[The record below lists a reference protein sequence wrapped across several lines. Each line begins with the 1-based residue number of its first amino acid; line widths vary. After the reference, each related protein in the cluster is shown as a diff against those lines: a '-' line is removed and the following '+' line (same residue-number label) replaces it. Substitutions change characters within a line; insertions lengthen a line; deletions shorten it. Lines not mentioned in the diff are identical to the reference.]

1 MQIRFTQYR
10 TIYGSGHA
18 RLPKCLYV
26 RCEYVQGPF
35 MRTIVAILYI
45 MEFITIDKLPYVPY
59 SLEFHGKLFLVEY
72 TGTYL
77 TTSVSVIMIVSKVVH
92 IADSV

>member
-1 MQIRFTQYR
+1 
-10 TIYGSGHA
+10 
-18 RLPKCLYV
+18 
-26 RCEYVQGPF
+26 

-45 MEFITIDKLPYVPY
+45 TEFITIGKLPYVPF

-77 TTSVSVIMIVSKVVH
+77 ITNVSVIMIVSKVVH